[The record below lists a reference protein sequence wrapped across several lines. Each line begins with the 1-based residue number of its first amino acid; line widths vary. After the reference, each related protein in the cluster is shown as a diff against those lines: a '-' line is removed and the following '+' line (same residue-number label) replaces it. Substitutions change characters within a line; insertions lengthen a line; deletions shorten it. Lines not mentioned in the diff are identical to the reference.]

1 MLINVPTAEE
11 MEQNALRIYFTAWEH
26 VIKIIDEMLDSEVL
40 SFSVSHGRM
49 RPDQDNAQDIDEY
62 IARSQSDLQIAYTLI
77 QQSQEIALKAKICKV
92 SPFLLLLGTDVRTW
106 PGSVDFTRFRTLDAV
121 DLVRVVNAVSPQ
133 SLSNKFINM
142 FESIRGNR
150 NSIYHLGTFADRL
163 DPVALID
170 ILIKQYHELHP
181 NRNWLAD
188 RFDFECAK
196 RYGIFYTRHYNE
208 TTIILLEVSVLLSI
222 LTNTQY
228 QHVLG
233 FSKKQR
239 RYICHFCCA
248 EAELENAGVSPEDIK
263 TATLASGK
271 DAVFCHLC
279 QKEYAAQRV
288 DCVQSGCS
296 GNVISI
302 EEDWLGLCHTCGE
315 AQNAV

>member
-1 MLINVPTAEE
+1 MLTNVPTAEE

-26 VIKIIDEMLDSEVL
+26 VIKIIDEMLDNEVL
-40 SFSVSHGRM
+40 SFSVSQGKM
-49 RPDQDNAQDIDEY
+49 KPDQDNAQDIDEY

-77 QQSQEIALKAKICKV
+77 QQSQEIALKAKICEV

-106 PGSVDFTRFRTLDAV
+106 PASADFTRFRTLDAV

-133 SLSNKFINM
+133 SLSDKFINM

-150 NSIYHLGTFADRL
+150 NLIYHLGTFADRL
-163 DPVALID
+163 DPVVLID

-181 NRNWLAD
+181 NRIWLSD
-188 RFDFECAK
+188 RFNFEFAK

-208 TTIILLEVSVLLSI
+208 TTIILLEISVLFSV

-228 QHVLG
+228 QHVFG
-233 FSKKQR
+233 FSKKRR
-239 RYICHFCCA
+239 RYICHSCCA
-248 EAELENAGVSPEDIK
+248 EAELENTGASPEDIK
-263 TATLASGK
+263 TATLVSGK

-288 DCVQSGCS
+288 DCVQSGCQ

-302 EEDWLGLCHTCGE
+302 EEDYFGLCHTCGE
-315 AQNAV
+315 AQDAV